1 MRRLDPGTTQVSARR
16 SRPEPMRHWASPGL
30 AALCA
35 AHYRWHCAAR
45 HTAPVISR
53 ELATRLAPH
62 VSWTPANGDMFFIP
76 RPEIADSIF
85 IVSDMVVELVV
96 SGGESR
102 FHFNGTVE
110 WALDSVESDSVVW
123 LPREDQLRQLL
134 GDYFLSLDSSASGFV
149 VTVSGPGKAYHTE
162 TEHDAADAYARAALY
177 VLGSGTTQHRQLS
190 LATTQAA

>member
-1 MRRLDPGTTQVSARR
+1 
-16 SRPEPMRHWASPGL
+16 MRHWAIPRL
-30 AALCA
+30 AALSA

-45 HTAPVISR
+45 HTARVISR

-62 VSWTPANGDMFFIP
+62 VTWKPVNGDMFFIP
-76 RPEIADSIF
+76 RPEIADSVF

-110 WALDSVESDSVVW
+110 WALDSVESESVVW
-123 LPREDQLRQLL
+123 LPREDQLRELL

-162 TEHDAADAYARAALY
+162 IEHDAADAYARAALY
-177 VLGSGTTQHRQLS
+177 VLGVQQPSIVS
-190 LATTQAA
+190 